1 VQRRNGSLL
10 TSATCLVCA
19 KRSQRCVPLTT
30 PQSGLPGPITSSFI
44 ARGHAHG
51 RENSGEL
58 ERLRRELREVRAQ
71 LDQALAVLDAERQKY
86 VSSIMC
92 GFLYLG
98 TVSLSLWAGS
108 T

>member
-1 VQRRNGSLL
+1 M
-10 TSATCLVCA
+10 
-19 KRSQRCVPLTT
+19 T
-30 PQSGLPGPITSSFI
+30 PQSGLPGPITSPIIF

-86 VSSIMC
+86 VS
-92 GFLYLG
+92 FNH
-98 TVSLSLWAGS
+98 V
-108 T
+108 